1 MIGKVFMKINIIY
14 ESQFGNGKKIVGQLS
29 KLLKDKGQ
37 DVEVFSIYDISIES
51 VPAADLYIFSSPTRK
66 FMLPRIMGRF
76 LKRFLPAHTGSKY
89 ALMTTYADP
98 RTIALKKMDALLRS
112 KDMQKKT
119 EDFKVKVLGLKGPL
133 EEGYEDKLQNFA
145 DALIS

>member
-1 MIGKVFMKINIIY
+1 MYKYF
-14 ESQFGNGKKIVGQLS
+14 LS
-29 KLLKDKGQ
+29 TIFLLKTFHQ
-37 DVEVFSIYDISIES
+37 QTYIYS
-51 VPAADLYIFSSPTRK
+51 VPRPVK

-76 LKRFLPAHTGSKY
+76 LKSFLPASAGSKY

-119 EDFKVKVLGLKGPL
+119 EDFKVKVVGLKGPL
-133 EEGYEDKLQNFA
+133 EEGYEDELKNFA

>member
-1 MIGKVFMKINIIY
+1 MKVNIIF

-29 KLLKDKGQ
+29 ELLKEKGQ
-37 DVEVFSIYDISIES
+37 DVQVFSIYDISIES
-51 VPAADLYIFSSPTRK
+51 FPPADLYIFSSPTRK

-76 LKRFLPAHTGSKY
+76 LKSFLPASAGSKY

-98 RTIALKKMDALLRS
+98 RTIALKKMDALLKS

-119 EDFKVKVLGLKGPL
+119 EDFKVKVVGLKGPL
-133 EEGYEDKLQNFA
+133 EEGYEEDLKKFA